1 MKPLLVL
8 VLAVFLHASAPPAF
22 AQCALCR
29 SAIESSEEGRAMGA
43 KLNRA
48 ILLLLGAPLGVATSV
63 AAAMIRS
70 RRRLRGQKR

>member
-1 MKPLLVL
+1 MRLLTPLLVL
-8 VLAVFLHASAPPAF
+8 LALLSVAAPPAS

-29 SAIESSEEGRAMGA
+29 AAVESSEEGRAMAA

-63 AAAMIRS
+63 AAAILRS
-70 RRRLRGQKR
+70 RRRLG